1 MNAQDF
7 ITAGQ
12 NNIQMLLKTQQV
24 GGALVSNAMSEHAD
38 ALLKLKELQVRQ
50 DEAAN
55 ERELRKEQFNA
66 EQTRLKAAHEDNL
79 AVQRDSQK

>member
-55 ERELRKEQFNA
+55 ERELRKEQFKT
-66 EQTRLKAAHEDNL
+66 EK
-79 AVQRDSQK
+79 KK